1 MDIILIKI
9 NNKVIFTKKEKQLI
23 KKQFWFNG
31 GLMIM
36 VYTIFRSIK
45 RSETSINPPFYET
58 SFLRGLFYYYT
69 INFNI

>member
-1 MDIILIKI
+1 
-9 NNKVIFTKKEKQLI
+9 
-23 KKQFWFNG
+23 
-31 GLMIM
+31 MIM

-58 SFLRGLFYYYT
+58 SFLRGLFYYYA

>member
-31 GLMIM
+31 GLIVI

>member
-9 NNKVIFTKKEKQLI
+9 NNKVIFTKKENKLI

-58 SFLRGLFYYYT
+58 SFLRGLFYYYA